1 MKKISILFFAISILL
16 FNASCKKKVEVRPPV
31 IEILSPAE
39 NNLFTLPKIII
50 VKLHIISE
58 QALSVVRISIDN
70 QDQIPIS
77 VPVFLYPEA
86 DEFDFEVE
94 INLDQIPEETIETY
108 LYVKAESSGGVAKEF
123 LQLQFEGPYLIS
135 KGFYLITSPTLNQTN
150 IQYFDTAFSNVNFID
165 LPKEFNDA
173 AVSSKEDM
181 LFVSTK
187 TPGKLQAYHHQDS
200 ELAWEKEAQM
210 PFPELYSLNLSEPI
224 IYTGTENGR
233 ILGFRTNNGI
243 EQFISEL
250 VFDSVP
256 GEIGVF
262 TDYIIADYK
271 SLTGPERGW
280 LVFYKETAALFQKH
294 SSQINVHAFYPAI
307 SKNHAVVFGNIG
319 SLGVIQFY
327 DIDNNDI
334 LISLNFA
341 TGIITASCQMESGF
355 FLIAVGKDIW
365 QFKEQQQNIT
375 LIQQTEE
382 EIVDL
387 QYDPVEKRIYIATE
401 HQLLVYNATGD
412 TLLNG
417 IDSENPIRKIL
428 LRLGYPSFQDE

>member
-16 FNASCKKKVEVRPPV
+16 YNTSCKKKVEVRPPV

-39 NNLFTLPKIII
+39 NDLFTLPQIIT

-86 DEFDFEVE
+86 DEFDFEVLL
-94 INLDQIPEETIETY
+94 NLDQLPEGTIETY
-108 LYVKAESSGGVAKEF
+108 LYIKAENSSGVAKEF
-123 LQLQFEGPYLIS
+123 LSLQFNGPNLIS

-150 IQYFDTAFSNVNFID
+150 IQYFDTAFSCINFID

-173 AVSSKEDM
+173 SVSSEEDM
-181 LFVSTK
+181 LFISTK
-187 TPGKLQAYHHQDS
+187 TPDKLQAFHHQDS
-200 ELAWEKEAQM
+200 ELVWEKEAQM
-210 PFPELYSLNLSEPI
+210 PIPKLFSLNLSDPI
-224 IYTGTENGR
+224 IYTGTANGR

-262 TDYIIADYK
+262 TDYVIADYK

-294 SSQINVHAFYPAI
+294 SSQINVHAFYPALT
-307 SKNHAVVFGNIG
+307 KNHAVVFGNIG

-327 DIDNNDI
+327 DVDNNDI
-334 LISLNFA
+334 QISLNFA
-341 TGIITASCQMESGF
+341 TGIITASCQMEPGF

-375 LIQQTEE
+375 LVQHTEE
-382 EIVDL
+382 EVVDL

-412 TLLNG
+412 TLLSA
-417 IDSENPIRKIL
+417 IDSVNSIQKIL
-428 LRLGYPSFQDE
+428 LRMGYPSLQDE